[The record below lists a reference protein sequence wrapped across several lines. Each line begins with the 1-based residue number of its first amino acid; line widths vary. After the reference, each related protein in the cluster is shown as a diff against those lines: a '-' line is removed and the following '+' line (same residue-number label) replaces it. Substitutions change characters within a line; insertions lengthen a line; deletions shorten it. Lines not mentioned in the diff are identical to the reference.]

1 MISNLTLIKI
11 LFLSDLPLI
20 KVFLKKYYVN
30 SIVNKLLLAGDEFMQ
45 EMHLKQTGFTYKNTK
60 NKIL

>member
-1 MISNLTLIKI
+1 M
-11 LFLSDLPLI
+11 
-20 KVFLKKYYVN
+20 N